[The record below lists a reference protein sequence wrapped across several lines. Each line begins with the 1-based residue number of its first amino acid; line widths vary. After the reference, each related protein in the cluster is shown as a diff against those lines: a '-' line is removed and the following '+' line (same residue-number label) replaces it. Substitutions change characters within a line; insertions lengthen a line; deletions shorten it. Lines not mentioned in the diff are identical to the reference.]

1 VMGSELIRLVEGLGF
16 GASAGQKEAV
26 RREIERLQASA
37 SRERTLF
44 DAIVNASPHG
54 IIVCDAE
61 GRLVLH
67 NPASE
72 RIWGGSATAGS
83 VAEWG
88 QYRAFHADGR
98 PYEPHDWA
106 MARCLTERH
115 TIHAE
120 EVRIQRFDGS
130 FGVLLAGCAP
140 LVESDGRLEGAVS
153 VFADITALRRAEDQ
167 LALITDALPVV
178 VSYIDVDQRYRFL
191 NRTYERW
198 FGRPRSEVLGKTV
211 QEVLGAT
218 IFDQLKEPLGRS
230 LAGEKGR
237 IELTAHLPELGERDL
252 EITFIPDF
260 APDGTL
266 LGSVD
271 LVSDVTD
278 RRAMEAGE
286 KESQSEKERLIG
298 ELQRTVKMNE
308 LFIGILG
315 HDLRNPLGAIL
326 MSATV
331 LSRKV
336 PDDSVGRT
344 VARIIS
350 AGERMNRMISQLLD
364 FTRVRASG
372 VLAIEPTRGDAV
384 VVFRQ
389 AVDELSLIASGRELR
404 VEQRGDTCGW
414 WDIDRLVQVA
424 SNLVGNA
431 VHHGTPDKG
440 VDVRVDGT
448 DAEQVTIAVRNGGMI
463 PRNLLAHVFEP
474 FQSGEVRDR
483 RSGLGLGLF
492 ISKEIVAAHRGT
504 LSVAC
509 DDDLTTFT
517 VTLPRSAASATPRVG
532 SAP

>member
-1 VMGSELIRLVEGLGF
+1 
-16 GASAGQKEAV
+16 
-26 RREIERLQASA
+26 
-37 SRERTLF
+37 
-44 DAIVNASPHG
+44 
-54 IIVCDAE
+54 
-61 GRLVLH
+61 
-67 NPASE
+67 
-72 RIWGGSATAGS
+72 
-83 VAEWG
+83 
-88 QYRAFHADGR
+88 
-98 PYEPHDWA
+98 
-106 MARCLTERH
+106 
-115 TIHAE
+115 
-120 EVRIQRFDGS
+120 
-130 FGVLLAGCAP
+130 
-140 LVESDGRLEGAVS
+140 
-153 VFADITALRRAEDQ
+153 
-167 LALITDALPVV
+167 
-178 VSYIDVDQRYRFL
+178 
-191 NRTYERW
+191 
-198 FGRPRSEVLGKTV
+198 
-211 QEVLGAT
+211 
-218 IFDQLKEPLGRS
+218 
-230 LAGEKGR
+230 
-237 IELTAHLPELGERDL
+237 
-252 EITFIPDF
+252 
-260 APDGTL
+260 
-266 LGSVD
+266 
-271 LVSDVTD
+271 
-278 RRAMEAGE
+278 
-286 KESQSEKERLIG
+286 
-298 ELQRTVKMNE
+298 MNE

-517 VTLPRSAASATPRVG
+517 VTLPRGAASATPRVG